1 MKKREKISLLGYGG
15 FILTFEPARTERVA
29 EILAAYGEASES
41 FSAEDWAFER
51 CELVL
56 LVRRTPNLAIFAAA
70 LMARMRGS
78 GGTRRV
84 KMRLSDAL
92 IFEKPISVHEAD
104 NGNGFVERVSTA
116 ERLQRIDAQA
126 WTALIDLVKKLR
138 PARAQE
144 IDQLVAKRSEE
155 RRLLGDDNRMGRLTE
170 QRDAV
175 GLCLD
180 IAGLDRREILRSGNA
195 SRAYSAASVLDLLDA
210 QPVAERSLIEHDA
223 FVFKN
228 VLSTG
233 APTAQF
239 VGAAGRSVR
248 TYVTDTT
255 PIETATGVDL
265 LIFQE
270 QYNSFLMLQ
279 YKGMQND
286 DVVRGWSYRVDG
298 TNLDGQLSTMRR
310 VRSTSRSPAG
320 LSALRDL
327 RLYDEPFYFKF
338 CERTRPDANDD
349 SLIAGITMS
358 APHVED
364 FLLRPEATQQGH
376 GRRIGYENCPRYFN
390 NSEFVML
397 ARSGWIGCGAAIT
410 NLMAQVLAVR
420 ESGRSAILAVIGGP
434 SELRA
439 ADRGRRK

>member
-1 MKKREKISLLGYGG
+1 MKKREEISFLGYGG

-29 EILAAYGEASES
+29 EILAEYGEASES

-51 CELVL
+51 CEFVFLI
-56 LVRRTPNLAIFAAA
+56 RRNPNLAIFAAA

-84 KMRLSDAL
+84 KMRLSDAV
-92 IFEKPISVHEAD
+92 IFQDPISVHEA
-104 NGNGFVERVSTA
+104 NNSNGFVEKISTA
-116 ERLQRIDAQA
+116 EQLQRIDAQA

-138 PARAQE
+138 PLRAQD
-144 IDQLVAKRSEE
+144 IDRLVAKRLEE
-155 RRLLGDDNRMGRLTE
+155 RRLLGDDNRMSRLTE

-180 IAGLDRREILRSGNA
+180 IAGLDRRAILRSGNA
-195 SRAYSAASVLDLLDA
+195 SRADSALSVLDLLDA
-210 QPVAERSLIEHDA
+210 QPVSERSLIERDA
-223 FVFKN
+223 RVFEAALAIGS
-228 VLSTG
+228 VTG
-233 APTAQF
+233 EF

-248 TYVTDTT
+248 TYVTDAT

-279 YKGMQND
+279 YKGMQKD

-298 TNLDGQLSTMRR
+298 SNLDHQISTMKRI
-310 VRSTSRSPAG
+310 RSASPPPAG
-320 LSALRDL
+320 LTALRDL
-327 RLYDEPFYFKF
+327 RLNDEPFYFKF
-338 CERTRPDANDD
+338 CERTRPDASDD

-358 APHVED
+358 APHIEH
-364 FLLRPEATQQGH
+364 FLSLPEATQQGR

-390 NSEFVML
+390 NSEFVTL
-397 ARSGWIGCGAAIT
+397 ARSGWIGCGAAT
-410 NLMAQVLAVR
+410 TSLMAEILSVR
-420 ESGRSAILAVIGGP
+420 ERGRSAILAVIGGP

-439 ADRGRRK
+439 SDRGRRV

>member
-1 MKKREKISLLGYGG
+1 MKKHEKISFLGYGG

-29 EILAAYGEASES
+29 EILAEYGEASES

-51 CELVL
+51 CELVF
-56 LVRRTPNLAIFAAA
+56 LVRRTPDLAIFAAA

-92 IFEKPISVHEAD
+92 VFENPISVNEAD
-104 NGNGFVERVSTA
+104 NSNGFIEKVSTA
-116 ERLQRIDAQA
+116 EHLQRIDAQA

-138 PARAQE
+138 PVRAQE
-144 IDQLVAKRSEE
+144 IDRLVAKRLEE
-155 RRLLGDDNRMGRLTE
+155 RRLFGDDNRMSRLTE
-170 QRDAV
+170 QRDAI

-180 IAGLDRREILRSGNA
+180 IAGLDRRSILRSGSA
-195 SRAYSAASVLDLLDA
+195 SRADNAGSVLDLLDA
-210 QPVAERSLIEHDA
+210 QPVAERSLIEQDA
-223 FVFKN
+223 RIFKT
-228 VLSTG
+228 VLATG
-233 APTAQF
+233 NATGEF

-248 TYVTDTT
+248 TYVTDAT

-279 YKGMQND
+279 YKGMQKD

-298 TNLDGQLSTMRR
+298 TNLDHQISAMKRI
-310 VRSTSRSPAG
+310 RSASSPLAG

-327 RLYDEPFYFKF
+327 RLNDEPFYFKF
-338 CERTRPDANDD
+338 CERTRPDASDD

-358 APHVED
+358 APHVEH
-364 FLLRPEATQQGH
+364 FLSLPEATQQGH

-390 NSEFVML
+390 NSEFVTL
-397 ARSGWIGCGAAIT
+397 ARSGWIGGGAPTT
-410 NLMAQVLAVR
+410 NLMTAILAAR
-420 ESGRSAILAVIGGP
+420 DSGRSAMLAVIGGP

-439 ADRGRRK
+439 SDRGRYI